1 MSLDRQ
7 AQPMRTEARYLNGI
21 FREVLD
27 DIAKIHENR
36 PNLELFLQPYTESP
50 ITHLRDNP
58 PEKLGPV
65 RLYAS
70 TSVDLRHGSFVA
82 DIIRWEDKTTIAPDR
97 RARIRKRLADYQP
110 TEEGLYNVP
119 EHGISRHL
127 IGVRRMKRLDAPFA
141 VGQLIKTDN
150 SEPLGVR
157 ATAGGWAYVFTRP
170 DDAPAAAAESSG

>member
-1 MSLDRQ
+1 MSSDQ
-7 AQPMRTEARYLNGI
+7 QMQPARTEALYLNGI

-36 PNLELFLQPYTESP
+36 PNLQLYLQPYTETP

-58 PEKLGPV
+58 PEKLDPV

-70 TSVDLRHGSFVA
+70 TTDDLSHVGFIA
-82 DIIRWEDKTTIAPDR
+82 DIIRWEDKTTIAPER
-97 RARIRKRLADYQP
+97 RTRIEKRLADYQP

-119 EHGISRHL
+119 EHGISRNL
-127 IGVRRMKRLDAPFA
+127 ICVLRMKRLDVPFA
-141 VGQLIKTDN
+141 VSQLIKTDN

-157 ATAGGWAYVFTRP
+157 STPGGWAYVFARP
-170 DDAPAAAAESSG
+170 EDARAQIAGSTG